1 MPSIILIIIVALI
14 STSCGKQNTW
24 AKFEKYADAG
34 EAAAFESN
42 DGIAYERVYFL
53 NKKYPYNGVVKH
65 YESVIERPWIPCQP
79 QDGWTGY
86 LDSSGKETAYVHRI
100 MRHWAN
106 HDSSRLLM
114 LAISYRSLGTKVLKE
129 PNNDNQTILLVE
141 YIQPNLKSSLK
152 ELELICEIQP
162 K

>member
-1 MPSIILIIIVALI
+1 
-14 STSCGKQNTW
+14 
-24 AKFEKYADAG
+24 
-34 EAAAFESN
+34 
-42 DGIAYERVYFL
+42 
-53 NKKYPYNGVVKH
+53 
-65 YESVIERPWIPCQP
+65 
-79 QDGWTGY
+79 
-86 LDSSGKETAYVHRI
+86 